1 MLRMKCVVGMMSL
14 LTVAFASPGWSG
26 NGSGSGS
33 GSSSVSTLA
42 QSSSTTSVDE
52 DSDRPDYA
60 GTQGNENKPG
70 SGNTTPGISKGDL
83 YGDLYI
89 IVRDENGAPILY
101 QWVWENGVPVSYY
114 VSATGFVQPIAITGS
129 LPQFNDLVPLDIEGE
144 IPDAYA
150 AYTQE
155 VDFGR
160 LNAARAPQDFLDRA
174 YVEAINA
181 INAADTV
188 TTDPSGRLLLINDG
202 EEKAIDAPREN
213 LALYQ
218 KLMKNGY
225 LTGLTRTDLGSL
237 AHLLP
242 ADPTIPET
250 PDVNDLQ
257 LAAAFI
263 AAAGDKTG
271 TVNIDLVVYLNS
283 ILGINGTSGTDY
295 FNFMGFAYQRQH
307 RHGQTRAQVLQGPY
321 DYPQGGICFTIGTV
335 DVMDKV
341 FGYQNANG
349 INARGFAKASDD
361 ALKIIAYI
369 HNWAVP
375 EYDE

>member
-1 MLRMKCVVGMMSL
+1 MSRMICALGMMVL
-14 LTVAFASPGWSG
+14 LVLASATSGWCG
-26 NGSGSGS
+26 KGSGSGS
-33 GSSSVSTLA
+33 GSGSASTVA

-60 GTQGNENKPG
+60 GTPGRDNKPG
-70 SGNTTPGISKGDL
+70 SGNEEPGIGMGDL

-101 QWVWENGVPVSYY
+101 EWVWENGVPVSYF
-114 VSATGFVQPIAITGS
+114 VSATGYVQPIAVTGS

-144 IPDAYA
+144 VPDAYA

-155 VDFGR
+155 VEFGR

-174 YVEAINA
+174 YAEAINN

-188 TTDPSGRLLLINDG
+188 GLDPAGRLLLTTDG

-218 KLMKNGY
+218 KLLKNGY

-257 LAAAFI
+257 QAAAMLAAA
-263 AAAGDKTG
+263 ADKTG
-271 TVNIDLVVYLNS
+271 SINVDMVVYLNS
-283 ILGINGTSGTDY
+283 ILEINGTSGTDY

-307 RHGQTRAQVLQGPY
+307 RHGQTIAEVLQGPY
-321 DYPQGGICFTIGTV
+321 DYPGGGICFTVGSV
-335 DVMDKV
+335 NVMDKV

-349 INARGFAKASDD
+349 INARGFAKAGDD
-361 ALKIIAYI
+361 ALKIISYI

-375 EYDE
+375 EY

>member
-1 MLRMKCVVGMMSL
+1 MSRMICVLGMMVL
-14 LTVAFASPGWSG
+14 LVLTSATSGWCG
-26 NGSGSGS
+26 KGSGGGS
-33 GSSSVSTLA
+33 TSTVT
-42 QSSSTTSVDE
+42 QGSSTTSVDE

-70 SGNTTPGISKGDL
+70 SGNTEPGVSMGEL
-83 YGDLYI
+83 YGDLYV

-114 VSATGFVQPIAITGS
+114 VSATGYVQPIAITGS

-150 AYTQE
+150 AYAQVVE
-155 VDFGR
+155 FGR
-160 LNAARAPQDFLDRA
+160 LNAARAPQTFLDRA
-174 YVEAINA
+174 YTEAINA
-181 INAADTV
+181 INAADAV
-188 TTDPSGRLLLINDG
+188 STDPAGRLLLINDG

-225 LTGLTRTDLGSL
+225 LTGLTRTDLGAL

-242 ADPTIPET
+242 IDPTVAER

-257 LAAAFI
+257 LAAALV
-263 AAAGDKTG
+263 AAASDKTASIG
-271 TVNIDLVVYLNS
+271 IDLVVYLNS
-283 ILGINGTSGTDY
+283 ILGINGTSATDY
-295 FNFMGFAYQRQH
+295 FNFTGFAYQRQH
-307 RHGQTRAQVLQGPY
+307 RHGTTRAQVLQGPY
-321 DYPQGGICFTIGTV
+321 PYPQGGICFTVGWVNI
-335 DVMDKV
+335 MDKV
-341 FGYQNANG
+341 FGHQDANG
-349 INARGFAKASDD
+349 YNARGFAKAGDD
-361 ALKIIAYI
+361 ALKVIAYI
-369 HNWAVP
+369 HNWALP